1 MQNDA
6 PVKLKMNKNSLF
18 AILMRSPWWVS
29 VLAAFGVFA
38 VTRLVLGS
46 EYAFY
51 SAAIALPLAVI
62 AVVAAWQQF
71 RTPSGERVETAL
83 ERLRAL
89 PWEGFAAALEEGF
102 RGEGYTI
109 RRLNGSI
116 EGAADFELEKA
127 GRILLVAAKR
137 WKASRTGVEPL
148 RELQTAGA
156 TRESAECIFLSAAEL
171 SANAR
176 GFAAE
181 KKIRIIE
188 GLELLKLADPAFR

>member
-1 MQNDA
+1 MQ
-6 PVKLKMNKNSLF
+6 LKMNKNTLF

-38 VTRLVLGS
+38 VTRIVLGS
-46 EYAFY
+46 EWVLY
-51 SAAIALPLAVI
+51 SVAIALPLAVI

-71 RTPSGERVETAL
+71 RTPSGERVEAAL

-102 RGEGYTI
+102 RGEGYAVK
-109 RRLNGSI
+109 RI
-116 EGAADFELEKA
+116 EGSADFELEKA
-127 GRILLVAAKR
+127 GRVLLVAAKR

-148 RELQTAGA
+148 RELQAAGA
-156 TRESAECIFLSAAEL
+156 ALEGVECIFLSAAEL

-176 GFAAE
+176 SFAAE
-181 KKIRIIE
+181 A
-188 GLELLKLADPAFR
+188 LLQRGGETFPRQGA

>member
-6 PVKLKMNKNSLF
+6 PMKLKMNKNSLF

-38 VTRLVLGS
+38 VTRIVLGS
-46 EYAFY
+46 DYTPY
-51 SAAIALPLAVI
+51 SVAIALPLAVI

-71 RTPSGERVETAL
+71 RTPSGERVEAAL

-102 RGEGYTI
+102 RGEGYVVK
-109 RRLNGSI
+109 RI
-116 EGAADFELEKA
+116 EGSADFELEKA
-127 GRILLVAAKR
+127 GRVLLVAAKR

-148 RELQTAGA
+148 RELQAAGA
-156 TRESAECIFLSAAEL
+156 ALEGVECIFLSAAEL

-176 GFAAE
+176 SFAAE
-181 KKIRIIE
+181 KKVRIIE
-188 GLELLKLADPAFR
+188 GLELLKLSDPAFR

>member
-6 PVKLKMNKNSLF
+6 PMKLKMNKNSLF

-38 VTRLVLGS
+38 VTRVVLGS
-46 EYAFY
+46 EYALY

-62 AVVAAWQQF
+62 AVAAAWQQF
-71 RTPSGERVETAL
+71 RAPSGERVETAL

-102 RGEGYTI
+102 RGESYTVKRI
-109 RRLNGSI
+109 D
-116 EGAADFELEKA
+116 GAADFELEKA

-156 TRESAECIFLSAAEL
+156 ARESAECIFLSAAEL

-176 GFAAE
+176 SFAAE

>member
-6 PVKLKMNKNSLF
+6 PMKLKMNKNSLF

-38 VTRLVLGS
+38 VTRIVLGS
-46 EYAFY
+46 DYTPY
-51 SAAIALPLAVI
+51 SVAIALPLAVI

-71 RTPSGERVETAL
+71 RTPSGERVEAAL

-102 RGEGYTI
+102 RGEGYSVK
-109 RRLNGSI
+109 RI

-127 GRILLVAAKR
+127 GRVLLVAAKR

-148 RELQTAGA
+148 RELLAAGA
-156 TRESAECIFLSAAEL
+156 ARENEGSAECIFLSAAEL

-176 GFAAE
+176 SFAAE
-181 KKIRIIE
+181 KKVRIIE
-188 GLELLKLADPAFR
+188 GLELLKLSDPAFR

>member
-6 PVKLKMNKNSLF
+6 PMKLKMNKNSLF

-38 VTRLVLGS
+38 VTRIVLGS
-46 EYAFY
+46 DYTPY
-51 SAAIALPLAVI
+51 SVAIALPLAVI

-71 RTPSGERVETAL
+71 RTPSGERVEAAL

-102 RGEGYTI
+102 RGEGYAVK
-109 RRLNGSI
+109 RI
-116 EGAADFELEKA
+116 EGSADFELEKA
-127 GRILLVAAKR
+127 GRVLLVAAKR

-148 RELQTAGA
+148 RELLAAGA
-156 TRESAECIFLSAAEL
+156 ARENEGSAECIFLSAAEL

-176 GFAAE
+176 GFAADN
-181 KKIRIIE
+181 KIRLIE
-188 GLELLKLADPAFR
+188 GLELLKLSDPAFR